1 MEGKRKCCR
10 MSDRFGIATLCLLI
24 GYTLGAVTI
33 MYRVGELVMLYALL
47 LGVFCGYV
55 AIGDIVRDIVVA
67 KIKGRRKEE
76 GEKA

>member
-1 MEGKRKCCR
+1 MERKKKCCR

-24 GYTLGAVTI
+24 GYTLGVVTI
-33 MYRVGELVMLYALL
+33 MYRVVELLMLYALL

-55 AIGDIVRDIVVA
+55 AIGDIVRDVVA
-67 KIKGRRKEE
+67 KIKGRRREE